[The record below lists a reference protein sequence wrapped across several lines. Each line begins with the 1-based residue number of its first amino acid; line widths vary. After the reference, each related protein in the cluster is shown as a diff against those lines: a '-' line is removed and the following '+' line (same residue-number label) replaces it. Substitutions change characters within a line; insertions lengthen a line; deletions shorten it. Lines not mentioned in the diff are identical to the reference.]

1 MSSTDTQYTARFS
14 LPELIERGRD
24 ELIKCM
30 VYLSGALVAPSS
42 GTVTVRNASG
52 EEAFAAAYAK
62 GREMTLEQAIA
73 YALKN
78 QQDDENDEPTSSL
91 Q

>member
-52 EEAFAAAYAK
+52 DVVINAASATITGSVALVNHLVRA
-62 GREMTLEQAIA
+62 GRLSGI
-73 YALKN
+73 
-78 QQDDENDEPTSSL
+78 
-91 Q
+91 